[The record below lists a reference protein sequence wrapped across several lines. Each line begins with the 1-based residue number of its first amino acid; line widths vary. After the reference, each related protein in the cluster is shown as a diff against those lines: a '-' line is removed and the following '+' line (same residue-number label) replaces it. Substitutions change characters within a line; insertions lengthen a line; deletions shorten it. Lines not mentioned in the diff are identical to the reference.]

1 MGGFLA
7 SAYALQYPDR
17 ISHLIL
23 ADPWGFP
30 ELPNDSDP
38 KNSNSRLRNLPFWV
52 KGIAYLLQP
61 FNPLWILRV
70 SGPLG
75 KYIKWY
81 LDIESFVQFYFS
93 FTGPRLVQRARPDIF
108 RKFSGVI
115 EDADSVVASYIYH
128 CNAQNLT

>member
-7 SAYALQYPDR
+7 TAYALQYPDR

-30 ELPNDSDP
+30 ELPNDNDP

-61 FNPLWILRV
+61 FNPLWILRA

-75 KYIKWY
+75 
-81 LDIESFVQFYFS
+81 
-93 FTGPRLVQRARPDIF
+93 
-108 RKFSGVI
+108 
-115 EDADSVVASYIYH
+115 
-128 CNAQNLT
+128 